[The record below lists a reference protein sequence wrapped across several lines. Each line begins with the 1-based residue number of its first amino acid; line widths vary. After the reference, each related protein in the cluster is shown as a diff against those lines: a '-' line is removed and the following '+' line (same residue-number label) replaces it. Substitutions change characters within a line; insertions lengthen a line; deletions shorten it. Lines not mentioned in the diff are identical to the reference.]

1 MVEVYIEEF
10 PNLCAQADP
19 VSQRT
24 SNSVSLERKHPE
36 APATR
41 RIDWVR
47 AMLVAIPT
55 TIFGVPLAAAATRSD
70 KAGKVPSPITV
81 INEFEDVYQ

>member
-1 MVEVYIEEF
+1 MTEVFVEEF
-10 PNLCAQADP
+10 PNLCSEADP
-19 VSQRT
+19 ISQRT
-24 SNSVSLERKHPE
+24 NVAHEKKQPE

-41 RIDWVR
+41 RKDWVG

-55 TIFGVPLAAAATRSD
+55 TIFGIPLEFAAARSD

-81 INEFEDVYQ
+81 ITRGYIAD